1 MPCNLGAAAALAGAQ
16 CAGGGARGR
25 RGSAPVRLALRR
37 LHVFVVAGEP
47 SGDALGA
54 AVMASLRARVRHAHE
69 RGAPCG
75 AGRGGVLPPGA
86 FPPGACGGSV
96 RFSGVGGPL
105 MRRAGLEVLFDMSD
119 LAVMGLWELLPHIP
133 RLLVR
138 LRQARRAILDAQ
150 PDIVLTIDSKG
161 FNFRLLRSISRNAR
175 APWTTVHYVAPSVWA
190 YKGDH
195 TKTLQFLR
203 SRLDLLLVLFP
214 FESNHFR
221 EHVPTV
227 CTGHPIFQLA
237 SVRAADDQRPPRRGG
252 GSDSSSDSMSST
264 GATKVLL
271 LPGAPLYAR
280 QQHAQDG
287 YMHVYICS
295 HAHTRTHTHRHTH
308 AHTCARARTHTQDGY
323 RHECLCQTNVDASSR
338 AFILCACIHAY
349 MCKCPGIRRQ
359 LCAKP

>member
-308 AHTCARARTHTQDGY
+308 AHTCARARTHTHKTDID
-323 RHECLCQTNVDASSR
+323 TSA
-338 AFILCACIHAY
+338 CARPMLTPHPVRSFCVHVY
-349 MCKCPGIRRQ
+349 MHICVNARG
-359 LCAKP
+359 